1 MDILQVINESNIFHN
16 FWQSNKYITM
26 IEDCYWKKNVYQSK
40 YSLFTVFVWIIIYHD
55 YVNDDAIIIII
66 IIKLEEKK
74 SFPMWLEKK
83 SKV

>member
-1 MDILQVINESNIFHN
+1 MNQIFFIIFDNQINISRWSKTVIE
-16 FWQSNKYITM
+16 
-26 IEDCYWKKNVYQSK
+26 KKNVYQSK